1 MLPLTNSPAIDAVTN
16 FVINYFA
23 TDQRGYPRLSGLH
36 VDIGAVELQEATVT
50 TLAASN
56 ITLSNALL
64 NATVIPGDLF
74 SYWYFKYGTNASYG
88 SFSTTN
94 TIPTTNTNAMSI
106 SYVLTGLT
114 PGTNVHYQIFVNDG
128 VSIKTG
134 GDTNFTTLVIAN
146 NPSVLTGLSPFTNG
160 AFGFSFTNVSGASFT
175 VLASTN
181 IALPLAQWS
190 NLGLAMES
198 PAGSGQYQFTEPQ
211 ATNSVQCFYR
221 VSSP

>member
-1 MLPLTNSPAIDAVTN
+1 
-16 FVINYFA
+16 
-23 TDQRGYPRLSGLH
+23 
-36 VDIGAVELQEATVT
+36 
-50 TLAASN
+50 
-56 ITLSNALL
+56 
-64 NATVIPGDLF
+64 
-74 SYWYFKYGTNASYG
+74 
-88 SFSTTN
+88 
-94 TIPTTNTNAMSI
+94 
-106 SYVLTGLT
+106 
-114 PGTNVHYQIFVNDG
+114 
-128 VSIKTG
+128 
-134 GDTNFTTLVIAN
+134 
-146 NPSVLTGLSPFTNG
+146 VLTGLSPFTNG